1 MKTRWIWF
9 IYNLQK
15 NNTIMRRCLVY
26 LAGLLSLFIICS
38 CDDDYVLDVFGAVSG
53 QITDYITG
61 ESISGA
67 QVTLIP
73 VSAHI
78 SGSFSAQTGSDGL
91 FSFEGLEEGKYVVS
105 VQKYGYRPD
114 HKDVIVIS
122 GETVQV
128 VIAMEIIPK

>member
-1 MKTRWIWF
+1 
-9 IYNLQK
+9 
-15 NNTIMRRCLVY
+15 MRCCLVY
-26 LAGLLSLFIICS
+26 LAGLLSLFMICS

-73 VSAHI
+73 SSLSAQKL
-78 SGSFSAQTGSDGL
+78 SAQTGSDGL
-91 FSFEGLEEGKYVVS
+91 FSFEGLEEGKYDIS
-105 VQKYGYRPD
+105 VQKYGYKPN
-114 HKDVIVIS
+114 HIYVIVVS

-128 VIAMEIIPK
+128 VIALKTIPK